1 MTLCHMNLRRER
13 VPDQCQDVDGD
24 ARARPSPA
32 QPGTASENRGA
43 VGDLSASIPTVQ
55 GGSNPTINGLF
66 QLVESA
72 FE

>member
-13 VPDQCQDVDGD
+13 VPDQCRDVDGD
-24 ARARPSPA
+24 ARSPPE
-32 QPGTASENRGA
+32 PGTASENRGA
-43 VGDLSASIPTVQ
+43 EADLSASIPTVQ
-55 GGSNPTINGLF
+55 GASNPTINGLF